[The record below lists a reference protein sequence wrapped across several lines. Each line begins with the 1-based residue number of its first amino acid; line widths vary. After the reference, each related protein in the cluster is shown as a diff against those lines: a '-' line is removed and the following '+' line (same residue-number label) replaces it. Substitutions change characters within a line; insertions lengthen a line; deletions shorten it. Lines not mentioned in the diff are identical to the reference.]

1 VDSVSRAAVAAV
13 VAVSVVAVLRGAGV
27 VACAVFWL
35 ALQLSVLQL
44 HVVTDAPVDGT
55 VEQPFDSAVIEQE
68 RVYPVDEIPPTAETQ
83 QQTTIT
89 IIMIHDVLRQG
100 PTNTYT
106 HDLLGVCVAGV
117 YVLSMCL

>member
-1 VDSVSRAAVAAV
+1 V
-13 VAVSVVAVLRGAGV
+13 VQVLSLVPCSG
-27 VACAVFWL
+27 L

-55 VEQPFDSAVIEQE
+55 VEQPFDSAAIEQE

-89 IIMIHDVLRQG
+89 T
-100 PTNTYT
+100 PT
-106 HDLLGVCVAGV
+106 
-117 YVLSMCL
+117 